1 MAETDFSQ
9 FEFPVW
15 DKPPKRVV
23 SLVPSITE
31 SLFELGFGGTAV
43 GITDFCSQ
51 PAQMLRDL
59 IRVGG
64 PKKPNQDVIADLKP
78 DLIIANQEET
88 SRESIEALSSK
99 GFKIWL
105 IFPKS
110 VDDSMNI
117 LRRLLALFH
126 SDKSVQKIDSLQKG
140 VDYARM
146 AGVADPTISYF
157 CPIWYEH
164 EENLDWWMT
173 FNQDTYPSDLLSVFG
188 GRNVFAL
195 RERFYPKGADLG
207 QGTAEPSG
215 GRDTRYPRVTA
226 AEVIAAQPEIIF
238 LPDEPYSFSEKDQRV
253 IQYALADTPAVR
265 NGRVYSFD
273 GSLLTWYG
281 VRLARALQTF
291 PDFFY
296 RVDP

>member
-15 DKPPKRVV
+15 EKPPKRVV

-31 SLFELGFGGTAV
+31 SLFELGFGETVV
-43 GITDFCSQ
+43 GITDYCSQ

-64 PKKPNQDVIADLKP
+64 PKKPNLDVIADLKP

-88 SRESIEALSSK
+88 SRESIEALSSN
-99 GFKIWL
+99 GFNIWL

-110 VDDSMNI
+110 VDDSMNL

-140 VDYARM
+140 LDYARL
-146 AGVADPTISYF
+146 AGVAEPSISYF
-157 CPIWYEH
+157 CPIWYEN

-173 FNQDTYPSDLLSVFG
+173 FNQETYPSDLLSVFG

-195 RERFYPKGADLG
+195 RERLYPKSADLG

-238 LPDEPYSFSEKDQRV
+238 LPNEPYSFSEKDQRV

-296 RVDP
+296 RFDS